1 MIINYFRLAYRQ
13 LSKTRGFTLLNILG
27 LTLGLTTFLLIVL
40 YVADEWSYDRFNT
53 KADRIYRVV
62 TDIKSN
68 GQLSQYADAAPP
80 VAPILQ
86 KNYPQVEQAVRVL
99 PQIVNFR
106 NGNGNQEIRENN
118 VVIVDPGIFLVFT
131 LPMIEGD
138 PATAL
143 QRPHTVVLTETT
155 AKRYFNSTHILGRTL
170 ADLDDSSL
178 LTVTGVIRDMPA
190 QAHFHADFFISM
202 RGNGMEKGTN
212 FNAIYPM
219 STYVLLKTG
228 ASATILQQKL
238 SSFMYTWNA
247 EYREYDTSDFF
258 VHVSLSPL
266 TDIHLRSNRK
276 DEMSANGSIQ
286 YVYIFSV
293 IAIFVLL
300 IAAINFMNLSTARS
314 ANRAREVGVRK
325 VLGSPRATLIA
336 QFLSESLL
344 VTLAATGL
352 ALLLTSI
359 LLPWFNQLADKSLAL
374 DRHTLP
380 WLLPSLLLI
389 IVVVGALAGAYPAFF
404 LSSFR
409 PVEVLKGK
417 LTSGF
422 KGSALRSTL
431 VVFQFSIS
439 LFLIIGTLI
448 VYRQLHYIQSKDLG
462 FDRDRMLNITS
473 VDALPDPALL
483 KQEVRN
489 LPGVTAATLSSF
501 LPTNNV

>member
-1 MIINYFRLAYRQ
+1 
-13 LSKTRGFTLLNILG
+13 
-27 LTLGLTTFLLIVL
+27 
-40 YVADEWSYDRFNT
+40 
-53 KADRIYRVV
+53 
-62 TDIKSN
+62 
-68 GQLSQYADAAPP
+68 
-80 VAPILQ
+80 
-86 KNYPQVEQAVRVL
+86 
-99 PQIVNFR
+99 
-106 NGNGNQEIRENN
+106 
-118 VVIVDPGIFLVFT
+118 
-131 LPMIEGD
+131 
-138 PATAL
+138 
-143 QRPHTVVLTETT
+143 
-155 AKRYFNSTHILGRTL
+155 
-170 ADLDDSSL
+170 
-178 LTVTGVIRDMPA
+178 
-190 QAHFHADFFISM
+190 
-202 RGNGMEKGTN
+202 
-212 FNAIYPM
+212 
-219 STYVLLKTG
+219 
-228 ASATILQQKL
+228 
-238 SSFMYTWNA
+238 
-247 EYREYDTSDFF
+247 
-258 VHVSLSPL
+258 
-266 TDIHLRSNRK
+266 
-276 DEMSANGSIQ
+276 
-286 YVYIFSV
+286 
-293 IAIFVLL
+293 
-300 IAAINFMNLSTARS
+300 
-314 ANRAREVGVRK
+314 
-325 VLGSPRATLIA
+325 
-336 QFLSESLL
+336 
-344 VTLAATGL
+344 
-352 ALLLTSI
+352 LLTSI